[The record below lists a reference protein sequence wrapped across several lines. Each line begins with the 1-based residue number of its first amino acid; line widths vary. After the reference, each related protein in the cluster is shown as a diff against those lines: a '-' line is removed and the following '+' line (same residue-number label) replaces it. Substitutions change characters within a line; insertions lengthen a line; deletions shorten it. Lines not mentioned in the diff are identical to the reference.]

1 MPQNEQNNRIK
12 VEYKIVTKII
22 NTDNRTAECLIS
34 EEYNVDETSE
44 ILKEGILKLANSMK
58 IPLKKPNLVQQEV
71 CSIGYDPEKDGS
83 NYDEIF
89 GINSWTI
96 KIINKSPEIAGV
108 LQMISAITSFTLPVK
123 YDVWKKVNI
132 YLLSGEALSYAGR
145 PFIERKLHHKEWLTY
160 NQQTVLKLL
169 LVLSNLSLVAS
180 GIYTIIYNY
189 GEEPEDDSV
198 WEFLK
203 AKFFGNEISKF
214 ALAAQLAPLAQA
226 ITTFAPDSCKNIIK
240 SIISGIGITRGSCGL
255 KFAYDLIIKEINN
268 KKYVANYG
276 AAILGVS
283 IPIALNYLVDLI
295 AYSSPSLKWL
305 KQKLMWKFKGANCES
320 ISGQSEYSRLL
331 DSESQD
337 CPDSNQTHVEP
348 IMNSCCSNGLILTNE
363 KSGGQDKILV
373 IDQDK
378 IRATIDTQHRLIW
391 NDKKNQ
397 IILKE
402 KQNELAQSNQKNV
415 NNVIIIQESEQ
426 ESEQESSIFCCW

>member
-1 MPQNEQNNRIK
+1 MPQNEQNNP
-12 VEYKIVTKII
+12 VQVTYKIVTKII
-22 NTDNRTAECLIS
+22 NPANKTSEYLIS
-34 EEYNVDETSE
+34 EEYNVAETSAIFQE
-44 ILKEGILKLANSMK
+44 RALEFDNFKK
-58 IPLKKPNLVQQEV
+58 IPLKKLNLVTQEV
-71 CSIGYDPEKDGS
+71 CSFGYDPEKDGS

-96 KIINKSPEIAGV
+96 KIINKSPEIAGI
-108 LQMISAITSFTLPVK
+108 LQMVSAITSFTLPIK
-123 YDVWKKVNI
+123 YDVWKKANI

-169 LVLSNLSLVAS
+169 LVLSNLSLVTS

-189 GEEPEDDSV
+189 GEESEDDSV

-226 ITTFAPDSCKNIIK
+226 LTTFAPDRCKNIIK

-276 AAILGVS
+276 AAIFGVG
-283 IPIALNYLVDLI
+283 IPIALNYLVDLV

-305 KQKLMWKFKGANCES
+305 KQKLIWKFKGANCES

-337 CPDSNQTHVEP
+337 CPDSNQVPVEP
-348 IMNSCCSNGLILTNE
+348 IMNSCCSNGLIVTNE
-363 KSGGQDKILV
+363 ESRGRDKTLV
-373 IDQDK
+373 IK
-378 IRATIDTQHRLIW
+378 ENKVHATIDTQHRLIW
-391 NDKKNQ
+391 KKEKKQN
-397 IILKE
+397 ILKQ
-402 KQNELAQSNQKNV
+402 KQNELAQRNQKNV
-415 NNVIIIQESEQ
+415 NNVIIITEPEQVPEQ
-426 ESEQESSIFCCW
+426 EPSSFCC